1 MSELVYLAQA
11 QRTRPLYTR
20 DARVLMKAA
29 ARNKEGEMMI
39 NMTEKEI
46 EAIFEIEFEIEKTSI
61 TDAGFKEYTID
72 ADAEKMYQY
81 VEKYLNENLQ
91 WKWTNREKTR
101 GRFNWGY
108 DDEILEENNMHNVE
122 TIEFYPV
129 SGKVKTDMILTNND

>member
-1 MSELVYLAQA
+1 
-11 QRTRPLYTR
+11 
-20 DARVLMKAA
+20 
-29 ARNKEGEMMI
+29 MME